1 VLWCQHEG
9 PFQGKRTYAPTVIH
23 CGVTIRH
30 FFRFLSVVAI
40 QMGTLALRGGSK
52 GPIIPF
58 QRRHRSLKAFV
69 GCTHG
74 HGPHLRHP
82 EERHNLD
89 FVQFG
94 REPAREGTRR
104 HRVTDERG
112 AHSSS
117 SGEKDRWSATGSD
130 IRNDLCKLLVGSQ
143 PCNAAA
149 YPCTEVDQLFYPAV
163 RCHPG
168 ALSPLKVLPVQPT
181 FSPSCITVWYPLLP
195 SNSPA
200 LLFVFSGP
208 HLGGLWLST
217 MALPR
222 FWLRETRFTL
232 KTSNGS

>member
-82 EERHNLD
+82 EERHDLD
-89 FVQFG
+89 FVQFR
-94 REPAREGTRR
+94 REPARAKGRVGYTRQTSKAR
-104 HRVTDERG
+104 TRVLRARKTAG
-112 AHSSS
+112 ARR
-117 SGEKDRWSATGSD
+117 EATS
-130 IRNDLCKLLVGSQ
+130 RNYAKLLVGSQ
-143 PCNAAA
+143 PC
-149 YPCTEVDQLFYPAV
+149 QW
-163 RCHPG
+163 RC
-168 ALSPLKVLPVQPT
+168 LSL
-181 FSPSCITVWYPLLP
+181 YR
-195 SNSPA
+195 
-200 LLFVFSGP
+200 G
-208 HLGGLWLST
+208 
-217 MALPR
+217 
-222 FWLRETRFTL
+222 
-232 KTSNGS
+232 